1 MSIAQH
7 SRQAPNLGLE
17 PSVGS
22 PVDSVGGMPDARL
35 HISQSGLAKSP
46 CRGFATRNLT
56 GAGSPPP
63 VFF

>member
-1 MSIAQH
+1 
-7 SRQAPNLGLE
+7 
-17 PSVGS
+17 
-22 PVDSVGGMPDARL
+22 MPDARL

-63 VFF
+63 VFFLDRPRSRRGRGLDIRDIR